1 MPALLRRLDNDIS
14 RFVLAD
20 DLIDEPIGDFDVLG
34 RIDLQTAQQI
44 VLGDLL
50 VDLDAWIDLDGTP
63 EVLDGLD
70 VVVLVGRRL
79 ELVDRIVDVGATVT
93 VLLERRPVSLTL
105 GLLDGVGPI
114 GSSVRGVFGRVVN
127 VRIVT
132 SPETDDAATTS
143 ADAASESGQPT
154 ATDPRDADRGRETSA
169 PTPDRQPQPSSPARD
184 DSPTQSRPD
193 AASAARSAST
203 PRPDDRR
210 SDSDRNRPLPA
221 TGPSSA
227 DGDLD
232 AARDALVRSLE
243 KFAEAAAATD
253 DPRYAAD
260 CLEAAREAG
269 ETLATL
275 R

>member
-1 MPALLRRLDNDIS
+1 MS
-14 RFVLAD
+14 
-20 DLIDEPIGDFDVLG
+20 DFDKEAEREKL
-34 RIDLQTAQQI
+34 REKYEQDKEERKATQRMS
-44 VLGDLL
+44 DLL
-50 VDLDAWIDLDGTP
+50 LKGATMTNAHCGTCGDPLFQDDGTTFCP
-63 EVLDGLD
+63 SCHGTPDAVQGTDLEAQSAAEGAGDGTAA
-70 VVVLVGRRL
+70 GGSA
-79 ELVDRIVDVGATVT
+79 DRPDA
-93 VLLERRPVSLTL
+93 
-105 GLLDGVGPI
+105 DAAA
-114 GSSVRGVFGRVVN
+114 
-127 VRIVT
+127 
-132 SPETDDAATTS
+132 PETDDAATTS

>member
-14 RFVLAD
+14 RFVLTD

-79 ELVDRIVDVGATVT
+79 EFVDRIVDVVATVT

-105 GLLDGVGPI
+105 GLFDGVSPV
-114 GSSVRGVFGRVVN
+114 GSSVRSVFGRVVN

-132 SPETDDAATTS
+132 HRTLFGIWFE
-143 ADAASESGQPT
+143 GI
-154 ATDPRDADRGRETSA
+154 ATDILSPCGGWCQSVIPGGTAVDSGK
-169 PTPDRQPQPSSPARD
+169 QPVGPVRLIQYC
-184 DSPTQSRPD
+184 SR
-193 AASAARSAST
+193 
-203 PRPDDRR
+203 
-210 SDSDRNRPLPA
+210 RNI
-221 TGPSSA
+221 
-227 DGDLD
+227 
-232 AARDALVRSLE
+232 
-243 KFAEAAAATD
+243 
-253 DPRYAAD
+253 
-260 CLEAAREAG
+260 
-269 ETLATL
+269 
-275 R
+275 